1 MKIDGERWG
10 FHSNRPGSCKVTCTG
25 KRLMLFRRGS
35 TVNSETTFLS
45 PRMGRV
51 EHIHF
56 VGIGGAGMCGI
67 AEVLH
72 NEGYRITGSDITE
85 NRVVQRLQSL
95 GIDVYIGH
103 QVDNINHADV
113 VVRSTAIDADNPE
126 IVAAVKQMI
135 PVIPRAAML
144 AELMRFRHGIA
155 IAGTHGKTTTTSL
168 VSSLLAEGGLDPSFV
183 IGGKLNSCGSNAQL
197 GKSAYFVVEA
207 DESDASF
214 LFLKPMMAVVTNIDA
229 DHMST
234 YGDDFDKLRQT
245 FVEFL
250 HHLPFYG
257 PAVLCVD
264 DNEVRRI
271 LPLIQRP
278 KLTYG
283 FSDDAHYR
291 AINWI
296 QNGLLS
302 EFTVRRPAPCH
313 DLTIQFKWPGR
324 HNVLNALAAIAI
336 ATELGVD
343 DQSIVNGLFNF
354 QGVGRRFQILGERH
368 FSQGS
373 SLIVD
378 DYGHHPQEIK
388 ATIDAF
394 RKVWP
399 NKRLV
404 HVFQPHRY
412 TRTQSLFSD
421 FVDVLSLSD
430 ELLILDIYSAGELAI
445 PGVSSELLVNQI
457 NQLSPKATLVAEQN
471 IEQHLD
477 KLVRDGDVILMQGA
491 GSIGQIS
498 VNLMQEMRETV

>member
-1 MKIDGERWG
+1 MATKKQ
-10 FHSNRPGSCKVTCTG
+10 FT
-25 KRLMLFRRGS
+25 
-35 TVNSETTFLS
+35 S

-72 NEGYRITGSDITE
+72 NEGYIITGSDVSE
-85 NRVVQRLQSL
+85 NRVVLRLRSL
-95 GIDVYIGH
+95 GIQIAIGH
-103 QVDNINHADV
+103 EVQNIKDADV
-113 VVRSTAIDADNPE
+113 VVRSTAIGNDNPE
-126 IVAAVKQMI
+126 IIAATKLMI

-144 AELMRFRHGIA
+144 AELMRFRQGIA

-197 GKSAYFVVEA
+197 GKSAYFVAEA

-234 YGDDFDKLRQT
+234 YGDDFDRLRNT
-245 FVEFL
+245 FIEFL

-257 PAVLCVD
+257 LAVVCLD
-264 DNEVRRI
+264 DEEVRRI
-271 LPLIQRP
+271 LPSIQRP
-278 KLTYG
+278 TLTYG
-283 FSDDAHYR
+283 FLDGAHYR
-291 AINWI
+291 ALNWA
-296 QNGLLS
+296 QNGLVS
-302 EFTVRRPAPCH
+302 EFTVERPAPH
-313 DLTIQFKWPGR
+313 KALDIQFKWPGR

-336 ATELGVD
+336 ATELGVSD
-343 DQSIVNGLFNF
+343 AAIVNGLIKF

-368 FSQGS
+368 FNEGCA
-373 SLIVD
+373 LVVD

-394 RKVWP
+394 RAVWP
-399 NKRLV
+399 DKRLV

-412 TRTQSLFSD
+412 SRTKSLFSE
-421 FVDVLSLSD
+421 FVDVLSLAD
-430 ELLILDIYSAGELAI
+430 ELLLLDIYAAGEDMI
-445 PGVSSELLVNQI
+445 PGISSEVLISEINKYSKKAILVNE
-457 NQLSPKATLVAEQN
+457 KN
-471 IEQHLD
+471 IEHELD
-477 KLVRDGDVILMQGA
+477 GLIRSGDVILMQGA
-491 GSIGQIS
+491 GSIGQMAI
-498 VNLMQEMRETV
+498 NLMQELRETA

>member
-1 MKIDGERWG
+1 
-10 FHSNRPGSCKVTCTG
+10 
-25 KRLMLFRRGS
+25 
-35 TVNSETTFLS
+35 
-45 PRMGRV
+45 MGRV
-51 EHIHF
+51 EQIHF

-72 NEGYRITGSDITE
+72 NEGYRITGSDVSDS
-85 NRVVQRLQSL
+85 RVVQHLQSL
-95 GIDVYIGH
+95 GINVYIGH
-103 QVDNINHADV
+103 RVENIDGADV
-113 VVRSTAIDADNPE
+113 VVRSTAIDTSNPE
-126 IVAAVKQMI
+126 IKEAIARMI

-183 IGGKLNSCGSNAQL
+183 IGGKLNSSGTNAQL

-229 DHMST
+229 DHMGT
-234 YGDDFDKLRQT
+234 YGDDFDKLCNT

-257 PAVLCVD
+257 PAVMCID
-264 DNEVRRI
+264 DKEIRRI
-271 LPLIQRP
+271 LPQIQRP
-278 KLTYG
+278 TLTYG
-283 FSDDAHYR
+283 FSEDAHYR
-291 AINWI
+291 AIDWN

-302 EFTVRRPAPCH
+302 EFRVQRPAPYSE
-313 DLTIQFKWPGR
+313 LLIQFKWPGR

-336 ATELGVD
+336 ATELGID
-343 DQSIVNGLFNF
+343 DVSIVNGLLKF

-368 FSQGS
+368 FSQGT

-378 DYGHHPQEIK
+378 DYGHHPREIR

-394 RKVWP
+394 RSVWP
-399 NKRLV
+399 DKRLV

-412 TRTQSLFSD
+412 SRTQSLFSD
-421 FVDVLSLSD
+421 FVDVLSLAD
-430 ELLILDIYSAGELAI
+430 ELLLLDIYPAGESMI
-445 PGVSSELLVNQI
+445 PGVTSESLVKEI
-457 NQLSPKATLVAEQN
+457 NRHSQKATLVTEQN
-471 IEQHLD
+471 IEQHLERLI
-477 KLVRDGDVILMQGA
+477 KDGDVILMQGA
-491 GSIGQIS
+491 GNIGQLAI
-498 VNLMQEMRETV
+498 NLMQPIRETA